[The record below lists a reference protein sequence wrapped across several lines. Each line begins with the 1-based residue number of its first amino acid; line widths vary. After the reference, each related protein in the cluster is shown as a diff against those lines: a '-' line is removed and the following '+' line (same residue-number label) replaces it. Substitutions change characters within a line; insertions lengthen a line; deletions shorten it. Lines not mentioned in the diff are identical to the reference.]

1 MKTGILL
8 IALIVAFATGDTFAQ
23 SRGPSETVKSFYT
36 FSSSRSSTFDR
47 RHVEARKRW
56 YTSEL
61 YRLFLDQLK
70 KDEAEL
76 KAHSTDKPFFGD
88 GLDFQPWHE
97 RCQAGGRSYAYSRHV
112 GRAFIEG
119 KVATV
124 EVVFSYPKMC
134 GIKASVYRVKL
145 ENDGKRWLIADW
157 VWPEGSSLAAD
168 IKANRN

>member
-1 MKTGILL
+1 MKTGIFL
-8 IALIVAFATGDTFAQ
+8 IAVIVTFAAGDTFAQ
-23 SRGPSETVKSFYT
+23 SRGPSETVKSFYQ

-56 YTSEL
+56 YTPEL
-61 YRLFLDQLK
+61 YQLFLEQLK
-70 KDEAEL
+70 KDEVEL
-76 KAHSTDKPFFGD
+76 KANPTDKPFFGD

-97 RCQAGGRSYAYSRHV
+97 QCQAGGRSYAFSRHV
-112 GRAFIEG
+112 GLAMVEG

-145 ENDGKRWLIADW
+145 ENNGRRWLISDW
-157 VWPEGSSLAAD
+157 VWSEGSSLAAD
-168 IKANRN
+168 MKANQD

>member
-8 IALIVAFATGDTFAQ
+8 IAVIVALAAGETLAQ
-23 SRGPSETVKSFYT
+23 SRGPSETVKSFYE
-36 FSSSRSSTFDR
+36 FSSSRSSPFDR

-61 YRLFLDQLK
+61 YQLFLEQLK

-76 KAHSTDKPFFGD
+76 KAHPTDKPFFGD

-97 RCQAGGRSYAYSRHV
+97 QCQAGGRSYAFSRHV
-112 GRAFIEG
+112 GRATVER

-124 EVVFSYPKMC
+124 EVIFSYPKMC
-134 GIKASVYRVKL
+134 GIKASIYRVKL
-145 ENDGKRWLIADW
+145 ENDGRRWLIADW

-168 IKANRN
+168 MKTNHP